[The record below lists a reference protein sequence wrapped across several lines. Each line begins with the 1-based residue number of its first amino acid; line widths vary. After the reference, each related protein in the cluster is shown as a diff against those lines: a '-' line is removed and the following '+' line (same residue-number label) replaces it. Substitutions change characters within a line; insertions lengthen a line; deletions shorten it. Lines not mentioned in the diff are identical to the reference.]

1 METNFKNSKKKF
13 EMTILFL
20 ADNIGGGGK
29 ERRMLEL
36 IKSLSKIPSY
46 KIILISL
53 TDMGVGYEYMYD
65 FNVTII
71 ETDRKHRFT
80 AQPFFI
86 IKNAI
91 KKYKPNIVH
100 SWGSMGSVYLL
111 PLLPFRKFK
120 FINGIIADAPIKI
133 DWYKKSYM
141 RGQLTFPFSD
151 VVLSNSLAGIK
162 SYGAPINKTYCI
174 YNGID
179 MNRFKNLSPAS
190 ELKKEL
196 GIEKFAFVVGMV
208 GAFHDRKDYNTFV
221 KAAQKIISETKN
233 ICFLLIGE
241 GKNRQPIEDMLT
253 EEEKQHILFLGRR
266 ADVEALIQV
275 FDVGVLCTNSEIHGE
290 GVSNSIIEYM
300 SLSKPVIA
308 TKGGGTNEVIVDNYN
323 GFLIQDKGTDKLV
336 EKLLYLYHHKDIGK
350 QMGEKALQTIE
361 EKFLLDRMTD
371 EFIAIYHGNE
381 KVIPTAAS
389 ISKDV
394 LVDNF

>member
-1 METNFKNSKKKF
+1 MEINFKKSKKKF

-53 TDMGVGYEYMYD
+53 TDMGVGYDYMYD
-65 FNVTII
+65 FPVTII
-71 ETDRKHRFT
+71 ETDRNHRFT
-80 AQPFFI
+80 TQPFFI

-91 KKYKPNIVH
+91 RKYKPDIVH
-100 SWGSMGSVYLL
+100 SWGSMGSVYIL

-120 FINGIIADAPIKI
+120 FINGIIADAPNKI
-133 DWYKKSYM
+133 DWRKKSYM

-162 SYGAPINKTYCI
+162 SYDAPINKTFCI

-196 GIEKFAFVVGMV
+196 GIEKFTFVVGMV

-266 ADVEALIQV
+266 ADVESLIQV

-308 TKGGGTNEVIVDNYN
+308 TEGGGTNEVIVDNYN
-323 GFLIQDKGTDKLV
+323 GFLIQDKGTDKLI
-336 EKLLYLYHHKDIGK
+336 ELLLYLYHHNDIGK
-350 QMGEKALQTIE
+350 QMGEKAFQTIE

-381 KVIPTAAS
+381 KAIPSAAL

>member
-1 METNFKNSKKKF
+1 METSLKKSKKKF

-36 IKSLSKIPSY
+36 IKSLSKISSY
-46 KIILISL
+46 KIILVSL
-53 TDMGVGYEYMYD
+53 TDMGVGYDYMYD
-65 FNVTII
+65 FPVTII

-80 AQPFFI
+80 TQPFFI

-91 KKYKPNIVH
+91 KKYKPDVVH
-100 SWGSMGSVYLL
+100 SWGSMSSVYIL

-120 FINGIIADAPIKI
+120 FINGIIADAPNEIA
-133 DWYKKSYM
+133 WYSKPYI
-141 RGQLTFPFSD
+141 RGQLSFPFSD

-162 SYGAPINKTYCI
+162 SYSAPVNKTFCI

-179 MNRFKNLSPAS
+179 MNRFKNLPLAA

-208 GAFHDRKDYNTFV
+208 GAFHDRKDYKTFV
-221 KAAQKIISETKN
+221 KAAQKIIRENKN

-241 GKNRQPIEDMLT
+241 GKNQQPIEDTLT
-253 EEEKQHILFLGRR
+253 QEEKQQILFLGRR

-275 FDVGVLCTNSEIHGE
+275 FDVGVLCTNSKIHGE

-308 TKGGGTNEVIVDNYN
+308 TEGGGTNEVIIDNYN
-323 GFLIQDKGTDKLV
+323 GYLIEDKGTDTLI
-336 EKLLYLYHHKDIGK
+336 EKLLYLYHHPDIGK
-350 QMGEKALQTIE
+350 QMGEKALQTIK

-371 EFIAIYHGNE
+371 EFVAIYEGN
-381 KVIPTAAS
+381 KKLIQVAS
-389 ISKDV
+389 LKDTEV
-394 LVDNF
+394 LY

>member
-1 METNFKNSKKKF
+1 METSLKKSKKKF

-36 IKSLSKIPSY
+36 IKSLSKISSY

-53 TDMGVGYEYMYD
+53 TDMGVGYDYMYD
-65 FNVTII
+65 FPVTII

-80 AQPFFI
+80 TQPFFI
-86 IKNAI
+86 IKSAI
-91 KKYKPNIVH
+91 KKYKPDVVH
-100 SWGSMGSVYLL
+100 SWGSMSSVYIL

-120 FINGIIADAPIKI
+120 FINGIIADAPNEIA
-133 DWYKKSYM
+133 WYSKPYI
-141 RGQLTFPFSD
+141 RGQLSFPFSD

-162 SYGAPINKTYCI
+162 SYSAPVNKTFCI

-179 MNRFKNLSPAS
+179 MNRFKNLPLAA

-208 GAFHDRKDYNTFV
+208 GAFHDRKDYKTFV
-221 KAAQKIISETKN
+221 KAAQKIISENKN

-241 GKNRQPIEDMLT
+241 GKNQQPIEDTLT
-253 EEEKQHILFLGRR
+253 QEEKQQILFLGRR

-275 FDVGVLCTNSEIHGE
+275 FDVGVLCTNSKIHGE

-308 TKGGGTNEVIVDNYN
+308 TEGGGTNEVIIDNYN
-323 GFLIQDKGTDKLV
+323 GFLIEDKGTEILIK
-336 EKLLYLYHHKDIGK
+336 KLLNLYHHPDIGK
-350 QMGEKALQTIE
+350 QMGEKALQTIK

-371 EFIAIYHGNE
+371 EFVAIYEGN
-381 KVIPTAAS
+381 KKSIQVAS
-389 ISKDV
+389 LKGKEV
-394 LVDNF
+394 FC

>member
-1 METNFKNSKKKF
+1 METNFKNFKKKF

-36 IKSLSKIPSY
+36 IKSLSKISSY
-46 KIILISL
+46 KIILVSL
-53 TDMGVGYEYMYD
+53 TDMGVGYDYMYD
-65 FNVTII
+65 FPVTII

-80 AQPFFI
+80 TQPFFI

-91 KKYKPNIVH
+91 KKYKPDVVH
-100 SWGSMGSVYLL
+100 SWGSMSSVYIL

-120 FINGIIADAPIKI
+120 FINGIIADAPKEIE
-133 DWYKKSYM
+133 WYNKAYM
-141 RGQLTFPFSD
+141 RGQLSFPFSD

-162 SYGAPINKTYCI
+162 SYSAPVSKTFCI

-179 MNRFKNLSPAS
+179 MNRFKNLPLPT

-208 GAFHDRKDYNTFV
+208 GAFHDRKDYKTFV
-221 KAAQKIISETKN
+221 KAAQKIISENKN
-233 ICFLLIGE
+233 ICFLLVGE
-241 GKNRQPIEDMLT
+241 GKNQQPIEDALT
-253 EEEKQHILFLGRR
+253 EEEKQQILFLGRR

-275 FDVGVLCTNSEIHGE
+275 FDVGVLCTNSKIHGE

-308 TKGGGTNEVIVDNYN
+308 TEGGGTNEVIVDNHN
-323 GFLIQDKGTDKLV
+323 GFLVKDKGTDTLI
-336 EKLLYLYHHKDIGK
+336 EKLLYLYHHPDIGK
-350 QMGEKALQTIE
+350 QMGEKALQTIK

-371 EFIAIYHGNE
+371 EFIAIYEGNKKLI
-381 KVIPTAAS
+381 KVAS
-389 ISKDV
+389 VNGKEV
-394 LVDNF
+394 FC

>member
-1 METNFKNSKKKF
+1 METSLKKSKKKF

-36 IKSLSKIPSY
+36 IKSLSKISSY

-53 TDMGVGYEYMYD
+53 TDMVVGYDYMYD
-65 FNVTII
+65 FPVTII

-80 AQPFFI
+80 TQPFFI

-91 KKYKPNIVH
+91 KKYKPDVVH
-100 SWGSMGSVYLL
+100 SWGSMSSVYIL

-120 FINGIIADAPIKI
+120 FINGIIADAPNEIA
-133 DWYKKSYM
+133 WYSKPYI
-141 RGQLTFPFSD
+141 RGQLSFPFSD

-162 SYGAPINKTYCI
+162 SYSAPVNKTFCI

-179 MNRFKNLSPAS
+179 MNRFKNLPLAA

-208 GAFHDRKDYNTFV
+208 GAFHDRKDYKTFV
-221 KAAQKIISETKN
+221 KAAQKIIRENKN

-241 GKNRQPIEDMLT
+241 GKNQQPIEDTLT
-253 EEEKQHILFLGRR
+253 QEEKQQILFLGRR

-275 FDVGVLCTNSEIHGE
+275 FDVGVLCTNSKIHGE

-308 TKGGGTNEVIVDNYN
+308 TEGGGTNEVIIDNYN
-323 GFLIQDKGTDKLV
+323 GYLIEDKGTDTLI
-336 EKLLYLYHHKDIGK
+336 EKLLYLYHHPDIGK
-350 QMGEKALQTIE
+350 QMGEKALQTIK

-371 EFIAIYHGNE
+371 EFVAIYEGN
-381 KVIPTAAS
+381 KKLIQVAS
-389 ISKDV
+389 LKDTEV
-394 LVDNF
+394 LY